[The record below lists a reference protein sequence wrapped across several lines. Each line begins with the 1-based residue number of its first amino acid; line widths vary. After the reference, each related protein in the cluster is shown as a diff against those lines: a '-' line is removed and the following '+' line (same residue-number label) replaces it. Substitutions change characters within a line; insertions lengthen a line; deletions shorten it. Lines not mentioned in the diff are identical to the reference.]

1 MTHAQMVSFCDPNQE
16 SPTNEQLAVLG
27 APKRVNLDR
36 RFRATLG
43 QALGHRADYVANLTA
58 RFLLARRNE
67 DPVERFREWPWLG
80 FATAAISGVV
90 VGAVVVINRRRSARK
105 RGG

>member
-1 MTHAQMVSFCDPNQE
+1 VKHAQMVSSCDPNQE
-16 SPTNEQLAVLG
+16 SPTNEQLTVLG

-36 RFRATLG
+36 RFRPTLG
-43 QALGHRADYVANLTA
+43 QALGHRADYVAA

-67 DPVERFREWPWLG
+67 HPVERFREWPWLG
-80 FATAAISGVV
+80 FATAVTSGVL
-90 VGAVVVINRRRSARK
+90 VGAVVVIIRRRSARK